1 MKHGDGHDHVGKDSK
16 GCDASEQSEDKT
28 QSAEEFR
35 RNGQKCK
42 WRRNVHDA
50 GEEAHGAGEA
60 VSAEPPKHL
69 LGAVREEDDSY
80 HQSKNGCCSVV
91 VGGNQFT
98 NHKNSLRRK
107 LAAPSRVQ
115 TPDKMNYPY
124 IRILFVEI
132 SGPLSMRRL
141 E

>member
-1 MKHGDGHDHVGKDSK
+1 MNHGDGHNHVGKDSK

-28 QSAEEFR
+28 KPAKEFR
-35 RNGQKCK
+35 RNCQKRD
-42 WRRNVHDA
+42 WGGNVHNA

-69 LGAVREEDDSY
+69 LGAVREEDDSDR
-80 HQSKNGCCSVV
+80 HPENGCCSVV
-91 VGGNQFT
+91 VGSNQFT
-98 NHKNSLRRK
+98 NHRNSLRRK
-107 LAAPSRVQ
+107 LAAPTRGQ

-132 SGPLSMRRL
+132 SVAA
-141 E
+141 